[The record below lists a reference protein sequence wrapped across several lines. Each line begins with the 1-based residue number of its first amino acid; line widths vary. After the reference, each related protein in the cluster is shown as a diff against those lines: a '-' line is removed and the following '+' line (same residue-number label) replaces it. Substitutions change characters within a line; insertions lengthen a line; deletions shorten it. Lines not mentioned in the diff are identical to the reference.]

1 MKPTVTTFLLAGFLL
16 LAACSKDDAAATK
29 ADSAVSAAAPAA
41 SQSADEQLQDITQYR
56 LTMDKY
62 DKYLAAQR
70 NIALKMKNLSP
81 AEREAWKAKNDNEE
95 NSANQ
100 SLDDMA
106 RKIESEPM
114 MKSAVEDAGLSPRE
128 FVMITMSMLQSGMA
142 AGVLKMRPNDNQDS
156 LIRAMQANPENVKFM
171 QDNEAEITRKQMA
184 LSEEMKK
191 LGIEN

>member
-1 MKPTVTTFLLAGFLL
+1 MAHP
-16 LAACSKDDAAATK
+16 
-29 ADSAVSAAAPAA
+29 AP
-41 SQSADEQLQDITQYR
+41 
-56 LTMDKY
+56 
-62 DKYLAAQR
+62 
-70 NIALKMKNLSP
+70 
-81 AEREAWKAKNDNEE
+81 
-95 NSANQ
+95 

-114 MKSAVEDAGLSPRE
+114 MKSAVQEAGLSPRE

-171 QDNEAEITRKQMA
+171 QENEAEITRKQMA